1 MIRRPPRSTRIDTL
15 FPYTTL
21 FRSAARLVF
30 AFDDQRLYARFG
42 EIAADD
48 QRIVASARDHDFVG
62 IVHMPSPLLYFGY
75 RSTSLRNDLGCSS
88 DVRWFSVSRA
98 AAPRSIRRRAAPGPP
113 RASCDRKSVVWGK
126 RVAEL

>member
-1 MIRRPPRSTRIDTL
+1 MRISDWSSDVCSSDLVFGQQLQFVVAHQRVALNQRMTDRADVLLEPGTGQFTRGNA
-15 FPYTTL
+15 
-21 FRSAARLVF
+21 AARLVF

-75 RSTSLRNDLGCSS
+75 RSTSLRNDQIG
-88 DVRWFSVSRA
+88 RA
-98 AAPRSIRRRAAPGPP
+98 H
-113 RASCDRKSVVWGK
+113 V
-126 RVAEL
+126 